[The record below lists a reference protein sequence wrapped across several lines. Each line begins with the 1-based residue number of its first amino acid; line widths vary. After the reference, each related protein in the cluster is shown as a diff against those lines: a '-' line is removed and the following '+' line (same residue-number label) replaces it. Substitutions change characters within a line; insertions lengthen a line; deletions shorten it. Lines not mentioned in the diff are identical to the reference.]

1 MTAHDHIRLR
11 WLMMRVR
18 SRWPLDGLGFLHRQ
32 AGFTLVEIVVVLAV
46 LGVLAAV
53 AYPKLTGYINNAEP
67 RAFEIDQRLLQAA
80 VDSWRTDV
88 ANRATSGWPTVGGI
102 KGALADGSA
111 NGVDIGTDSS
121 VIKLSLLSTAGYI
134 VGTDGVKSFAYS
146 TSPSSGTGATN
157 LPVGSYVWYVDSSGF
172 VKGSYWTDT
181 ATNPGRIDNIAAEL
195 PGPDG
200 FTAGVYP

>member
-1 MTAHDHIRLR
+1 MERLGRLR
-11 WLMMRVR
+11 
-18 SRWPLDGLGFLHRQ
+18 SQ

-67 RAFEIDQRLLQAA
+67 RAFDIDQRLLQAA

-102 KGALADGSA
+102 KGPLADGSA
-111 NGVDIGTDSS
+111 DGVDIGTDST
-121 VIKLSLLSTAGYI
+121 VIKISLLSTSGYI

-157 LPVGSYVWYVDSSGF
+157 SPVGSYVWYIDSSGF
-172 VKGSYWTDT
+172 VKGSYWTDS
-181 ATNPGRIDNIAAEL
+181 ATNPGRIDSSAAEL

-200 FTAGVYP
+200 YTAGVYP